1 MLLLDS
7 DILVDILRGHPRAL
21 AWSAAAGKQLIA
33 ITVFSEFELL
43 AGCRDQSAQNLVEK
57 LIARCH
63 VFYPTSNAM
72 RQAVAVYKNLHLV
85 QGIGANDALIA
96 QTAVELGLPLHT
108 FNLKH
113 YRSVPALVTIQPYT
127 R

>member
-1 MLLLDS
+1 M
-7 DILVDILRGHPRAL
+7 
-21 AWSAAAGKQLIA
+21 
-33 ITVFSEFELL
+33 
-43 AGCRDQSAQNLVEK
+43 
-57 LIARCH
+57 
-63 VFYPTSNAM
+63 FYPTSNAM